1 MARYKPNVLA
11 LKSLD
16 DVDKVLQ
23 ELCALE
29 SKIEAVDAEADAQIA
44 KIKEETARIGKPL
57 RERVKELTA
66 SIKAFADYHKHELFK
81 DRKSIER
88 SFGIIGYRK
97 TPPSISVSKHTVELM
112 EKLGLT
118 AYIRVRKEPDKE
130 AMLELDDE
138 PLAQVEAVRKSR
150 EEFFVQPK
158 REQVNKELLV
168 SA

>member
-1 MARYKPNVLA
+1 MGRYKPNVLA
-11 LKSLD
+11 IKSLD

-29 SKIEAVDAEADAQIA
+29 TRIEQIDAEGDAQIA
-44 KIKEETARIGKPL
+44 KIKEETVRAGKPL

-66 SIKAFADYHKHELFK
+66 ALKAFADYHKHELFK

-88 SFGIIGYRK
+88 AFGIIGYRK
-97 TPPSISVSKHTVELM
+97 TPPSISVSKHTVELL
-112 EKLGLT
+112 EKLGLNS
-118 AYIRVRKEPDKE
+118 YIRIRKEPDKE
-130 AMLELDDE
+130 AMLELDDDS
-138 PLAQVEAVRKSR
+138 LAQVEAVRKSR

-158 REQVNKELLV
+158 REQVNKDLLA

>member
-11 LKSLD
+11 LKTLD

-23 ELCALE
+23 ELCELE
-29 SKIEAVDAEADAQIA
+29 SRIEQIDAEGDAKIA
-44 KIKEETARIGKPL
+44 KIKEEMVAAGKPL
-57 RERVKELTA
+57 RERVKELTGTL
-66 SIKAFADYHKHELFK
+66 KAFADYHKHELFK

-88 SFGIIGYRK
+88 AFGTIGYRK
-97 TPPSISVSKHTVELM
+97 TPPSISVSRHTVELM

-118 AYIRVRKEPDKE
+118 SYIRVRKEPDKE
-130 AMLELDDE
+130 AMLELDDDT
-138 PLAQVEAVRKSR
+138 LAQVEAVRKSR

-158 REQVNKELLV
+158 REQVNKDLLA